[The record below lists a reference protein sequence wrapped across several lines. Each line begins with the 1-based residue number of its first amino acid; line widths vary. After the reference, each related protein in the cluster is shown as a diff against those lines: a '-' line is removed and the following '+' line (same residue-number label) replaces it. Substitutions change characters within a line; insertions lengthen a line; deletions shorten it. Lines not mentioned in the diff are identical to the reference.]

1 MDQPGRRP
9 AAARFCHH
17 LTHSTWRV
25 TLDSLGFVAFA
36 AFAVV
41 VTVAAWFMSQLF
53 ERRRRAALGA
63 YAAHRGWSFEAGDDA
78 WAYIA
83 EGEPFGEGHGR
94 TARYVMRGPY
104 AGLTSVVF
112 DYKWVTGTGNQRR
125 THRAGV
131 YAVGLPAGLPWVHIR
146 SEHMLDKA
154 ARLFGGQDIDLE
166 SEEFNRAFRVQAGDE
181 RFAYDLLN
189 ARTMEALLPAQAL
202 IVQVADRY
210 LVATLA
216 GGLDLDCV
224 DYNLGLLVGMVE
236 RLPDYVWTDRGAQ
249 PPTVGKRSA

>member
-1 MDQPGRRP
+1 
-9 AAARFCHH
+9 
-17 LTHSTWRV
+17 
-25 TLDSLGFVAFA
+25 LGFVAFA

-41 VTVAAWFMSQLF
+41 VTV
-53 ERRRRAALGA
+53 
-63 YAAHRGWSFEAGDDA
+63 
-78 WAYIA
+78 
-83 EGEPFGEGHGR
+83 
-94 TARYVMRGPY
+94 RGPY

-112 DYKWVTGTGNQRR
+112 DYKWVTGTGKQRR

-189 ARTMEALLPAQAL
+189 ARTMEALLSAQAL

-236 RLPDYVWTDRGAQ
+236 RLPDYVWTDRGTQ